1 MRHAKKLKSMI
12 YICHIY
18 IYMYIWHYIETSEE
32 AQMLGL
38 ADKDFKL
45 AIINMLKKLKETVS
59 KELKKT
65 MK

>member
-1 MRHAKKLKSMI
+1 
-12 YICHIY
+12 
-18 IYMYIWHYIETSEE
+18 MYIWHYIETSEE